1 MGFFGKLFGMHDI
14 KVTGNMHVKTLK
26 DKFKEEFGTEIRVY
40 KSTNTGKGSRLA
52 DDKVTLASI
61 SDKKIE
67 EITIKKSKTVG
78 EIEDEF
84 KEKLGLGI
92 QIMTPNGDGFAPN
105 DMKLKDVSKIEK

>member
-1 MGFFGKLFGMHDI
+1 MGFFKKLLGMHDI

-26 DKFKEEFGTEIRVY
+26 EKFKEEFGTEIRVY

-52 DDKVTLASI
+52 DNDATLASV

-92 QIMTPNGDGFAPN
+92 QIMNPDGKSFAPN
-105 DMKLKDVSKIEK
+105 DIKLKDIGK